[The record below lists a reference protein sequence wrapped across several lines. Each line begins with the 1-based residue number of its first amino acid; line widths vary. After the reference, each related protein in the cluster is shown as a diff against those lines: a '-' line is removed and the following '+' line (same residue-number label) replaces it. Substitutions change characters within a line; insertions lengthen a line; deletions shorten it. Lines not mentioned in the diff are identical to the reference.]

1 MPIVDFFKNQ
11 LPEWLGLRKELQ
23 VSPKVKAKFLLTH
36 HDLLIGTLTVA
47 NGIWQFEYSDE
58 FRRDGSYRPIV
69 EFPDVNKTYRSPTL
83 WQFFASRIPSLEQAE
98 VEEILKREHIQED
111 DAVRLLQRFGKRT
124 ITNPF
129 QLDVAA

>member
-1 MPIVDFFKNQ
+1 MSIANFIRS
-11 LPEWLGLRKELQ
+11 LPGWLGLRKELQ
-23 VSPKVKAKFLLTH
+23 AAPEVKATFLLTH
-36 HDLLIGTLTVA
+36 HNLLIGTLSVE
-47 NGIWQFEYSDE
+47 NSIWQFEYSDE

-69 EFPDVNKTYRSPTL
+69 EFPDVNKTYQSPTL

-98 VEEILKREHIQED
+98 VEEILKHEHIEED

>member
-1 MPIVDFFKNQ
+1 MPIVNFFKKQ

-23 VSPKVKAKFLLTH
+23 ASPHVKAKFLLTH
-36 HDLLIGTLTVA
+36 HDLLIGTLSVSD
-47 NGIWQFEYSDE
+47 GIWQFEYSDE

-69 EFPDVNKTYRSPTL
+69 EFPDVNETYRSPML

-98 VEEILKREHIQED
+98 VEEILKREQIEED